1 MKYREVLELVKKN
14 ANSNNLLVEARKSLE
29 TSKKASSSTD
39 MIKPKN

>member
-14 ANSNNLLVEARKSLE
+14 ANSNNLLVEARKAWKLQ
-29 TSKKASSSTD
+29 KASSSTD